1 MSNDNPRQSPAAEK
15 TRLYLIRHGETEEN
29 RRGILVGS
37 TDVPLSETGR
47 EQASSL
53 AQLARSLPVDAVYA
67 SPLQRAVET
76 ALLVFGKEARILT
89 DSRLKEMHFGEW
101 EGLPFAE
108 IAGRYPEAWSQWLKD
123 WENSPIPGA
132 DEFRAFAVRLLG
144 CCEEILQAHEGGSV
158 AIVSHGGCLRTLFAH
173 YFSGAP
179 GAGYWQ
185 FKVENAALSEIE
197 FANGLPI
204 LTCFNHR

>member
-1 MSNDNPRQSPAAEK
+1 MNT

-37 TDVPLSETGR
+37 TDVPLAETGR
-47 EQASSL
+47 EQAIAL
-53 AQLARSLPVDAVYA
+53 GKLARGLAVDAVYS

-76 ALLVFGKEARILT
+76 ALLAFGKDARIVT
-89 DSRLKEMHFGEW
+89 DSRLRELHFGEW

-108 IAGRYPEAWSQWLKD
+108 IAGRYPEVWSRWLQD
-123 WENSPIPGA
+123 WENTPIPGA
-132 DEFRAFAVRLLG
+132 DDFAEFARRLLG
-144 CCEEILQAHEGGSV
+144 CCDEILQAHEGGSV
-158 AIVSHGGCLRTLFAH
+158 AVVSHGGCLRAVFAH

-185 FKVENAALSEIE
+185 FKVENATLNEIE
-197 FANGLPI
+197 FAGGLPI
-204 LTCFNHR
+204 LKRFNHR

>member
-1 MSNDNPRQSPAAEK
+1 MKNDKPHPAFPADR

-37 TDVPLSETGR
+37 TDVPLAETGR
-47 EQASSL
+47 EQAL
-53 AQLARSLPVDAVYA
+53 ALGKLARTLKVDAIYA

-89 DSRLKEMHFGEW
+89 DSRLRELHFGEW

-108 IAGRYPEAWSQWLKD
+108 IAEKYPELWGRWLQD
-123 WENSPIPGA
+123 WENTPIPGA
-132 DEFRAFAVRLLG
+132 DIFPDFARRLLG
-144 CCEEILQAHEGGSV
+144 CCDEILRAHEGGSA
-158 AIVSHGGCLRTLFAH
+158 AIVSHGGCLRAVFAH

-185 FKVENAALSEIE
+185 FKVENATLHEIE
-197 FANGLPI
+197 FADGLPI
-204 LTCFNHR
+204 LTRFNHR